1 MNNEELILTKV
12 KHTFHEKNVLFEVS
26 SLKSKFD
33 GVLIHDTD
41 LIDVD
46 GKEYINARN
55 VDFSNAKPVKEV
67 KKEKVEKGKKKN

>member
-12 KHTFHEKNVLFEVS
+12 KHTFHEKNVLFEVA

-41 LIDVD
+41 FIDVD

-55 VDFSNAKPVKEV
+55 IDFSNAKPVQEV
-67 KKEKVEKGKKKN
+67 KKEKVEKKKK